1 MTWLVLHVTWCRI
14 SYWYGCMSPYHL
26 AFAIG
31 GTSAEMNL
39 KCVKLASTKYF
50 DNLPTSGNEHGRAFR
65 DVELEQKIETL
76 SQQIASALSLAGN
89 TSYMM

>member
-14 SYWYGCMSPYHL
+14 RSAKHHIFILIVYLQTIGTAACPPYHL

-50 DNLPTSGNEHGRAFR
+50 DNLPTSGTQTMCIILVDCVPN
-65 DVELEQKIETL
+65 
-76 SQQIASALSLAGN
+76 
-89 TSYMM
+89 